1 MLSSQKP
8 PESTL
13 RKCKKGKEKKKKR
26 NILQAVESYHP
37 FQGKGLIS
45 VDDIRVDRQNL
56 SLALVYVKNNYS
68 IENACNTEE
77 IPRREE
83 L

>member
-13 RKCKKGKEKKKKR
+13 RKCKKGKEKKKR

-45 VDDIRVDRQNL
+45 VDDIRVDRICLWLWYMLRITIQL
-56 SLALVYVKNNYS
+56 KMLA
-68 IENACNTEE
+68 TQ
-77 IPRREE
+77 
-83 L
+83 